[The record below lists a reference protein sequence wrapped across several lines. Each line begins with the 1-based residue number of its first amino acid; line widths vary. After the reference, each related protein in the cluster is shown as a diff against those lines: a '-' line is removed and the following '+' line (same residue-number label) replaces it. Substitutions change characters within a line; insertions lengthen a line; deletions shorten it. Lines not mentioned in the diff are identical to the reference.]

1 MTLQLK
7 IADPD
12 PSNFLM
18 LYNDQGSSAECNVQ
32 FWHPLPREGYLPA
45 GDVCEASPS
54 SWIYHSGAPL
64 GQVLLIAADS
74 ASPDDVSHPMD
85 FQLLWTDAGSG
96 AELQGSLWQM
106 VPPAGYTAL
115 GHCCT
120 FSFEGPPSKPDP
132 SQYYCVKSSL
142 VASGTAGAQIWNS
155 AGSGADT
162 DVAIYSPTAPVFF
175 ADLHTFWAVTGSF
188 GPPISVVASVL
199 PLASVTPP
207 T

>member
-1 MTLQLK
+1 MALQLK

-18 LYNDQGSSAECNVQ
+18 LYNDQGSSADCNVQ
-32 FWHPLPREGYLPA
+32 FWYPLPREGYLPA

-54 SWIYHSGAPL
+54 SWIYQLNAPL

-96 AELQGSLWQM
+96 AELQGALWQM
-106 VPPAGYTAL
+106 VPPPGYTAL

-120 FSFEGPPSKPDP
+120 VAFQGTPSKPDL

-155 AGSGADT
+155 AGSGADA
-162 DVAIYSPTAPVFF
+162 DVAIYSPTASVFF
-175 ADLHTFWAVTGSF
+175 AGLHTFWAVTGGF
-188 GPPISVVASVL
+188 GPPIDIVASVL
-199 PLASVTPP
+199 PITPVTPP
-207 T
+207 